1 MSQPLQKEEAHVK
14 NEKKKKK
21 KPQEFE
27 LRRKELIMCGNLYI
41 VLSSELIFLGYGS
54 LSHF

>member
-21 KPQEFE
+21 PQEIE